1 MSRRSSRSFNGEV
14 VDTPESQLH
23 DSSMSKRQS
32 CFLATIGYEGVAL
45 ADFIATLQNAGI
57 KRLMDVRELP
67 LSRRRGFSKTALS
80 AALAEAAIQYVHLR
94 GLGDPKPGRDAA
106 RSGDMPSFRQIFG
119 AHMKTPKA
127 QADLAVAAGLVSCG
141 STCLMCFEQ
150 DHTGCHRSIV
160 ADAISA
166 TMPVQ
171 IRHLRVASASS
182 NPAVRKAPALEYA

>member
-1 MSRRSSRSFNGEV
+1 
-14 VDTPESQLH
+14 
-23 DSSMSKRQS
+23 MSKRQPG
-32 CFLATIGYEGVAL
+32 FLATIGYEGVTL
-45 ADFIATLQNAGI
+45 DDFIATLQDTGI

-80 AALAEAAIQYVHLR
+80 AALAEAGIEYVHLR

-106 RSGDMPSFRQIFG
+106 RSGDMPRFRRIFG

-127 QADLAVAAGLVSCG
+127 QADLAVAARLAIGG
-141 STCLMCFEQ
+141 GTCLMCFEH
-150 DHTGCHRSIV
+150 DHSGCHRSIV

-166 TMPVQ
+166 RVPVP

-182 NPAVRKAPALEYA
+182 NPAVRKAPAIEHT